1 MGSPHVASRRT
12 APGNGR
18 SWLKAAVRNDEDFF
32 EYLPMT
38 RLKNP
43 GIWALNALLAVGAV
57 FGALSFSGVHGSLL
71 PTPLGAHWLLAAP
84 LTALAELCMFSVRYR
99 SDAQTFSL
107 GEISYVIG
115 AVYLEPRQFF
125 VAMALG
131 LVLTY
136 AMRREP
142 LIRSAFNVGATS
154 LVACLIVGFTRLFA
168 GANPTTSSPGLWFG
182 VILGC
187 SLAASGQALL
197 VVLVRS
203 IAEHRWLLKDA
214 PQMLLFTQ
222 LNGVAISSLGVLI
235 AIVIGVAPI
244 LAFVGMIPLAMIYFF
259 CRQLVREHTMRT
271 NVEFLYE
278 TAQSIHNTVDIDT
291 AFQGLLERSLTSFH
305 ANFGAVLLHRPDTE
319 KWMGFTV
326 GETASGVRSIHNQPT
341 WIPTDGIAVSISRR
355 NADSHEMRLLNQLGA
370 NCALVGSLLI
380 EGTSQGLLVVAD
392 RGGDGAEFGELD
404 RRLFEL
410 LAQQV
415 AIGVANSQLERSL
428 GVLTRLEG
436 ELRHQANHD
445 ALTGLANRAML
456 TSVLQLPDDGE
467 RAVLL
472 IDLDDFKTINDSLGH
487 KAGDEVLIEVGNRL
501 RSSVREGDL
510 VARLGGDEF
519 AIVLGVRGESKAAT
533 DTAER
538 ISAALN
544 RPMLVEGRQI
554 EIHASIGI
562 AAASDGVGLDEL
574 LRSADVAMYEAK
586 NAGKGRHMLFESG
599 MDEAA
604 RQRLQIISG
613 LRDAINENQ
622 FSLVYQPIVDLT
634 TNATIAVEALLRWQ
648 HTQLGTLGPDRF
660 IPLAEESGL
669 IGALGEWA
677 LHQACKDIAP
687 LTSVDGSPM
696 TLHVNISALQMC
708 TSGFAGKVQDTL
720 ISTSFNAD
728 RLVLEIMENTTFS
741 DSEQLPENVSALR
754 ANGIRLA
761 LDDFGTGYS
770 SLATAHNFPLDLIK
784 IDQLFV
790 RAMEDGSDSPLV
802 RAILAMADS
811 LGLIPIA
818 EGIETS
824 EQRRALIELGCKFGQ
839 GYLFSPPVNLTI
851 LASRTPD
858 RSQFAS

>member
-1 MGSPHVASRRT
+1 
-12 APGNGR
+12 
-18 SWLKAAVRNDEDFF
+18 
-32 EYLPMT
+32 MT

-43 GIWALNALLAVGAV
+43 GIWALNALLAVGAF
-57 FGALSFSGVHGSLL
+57 FGALALSKVHGSLL

-84 LTALAELCMFSVRYR
+84 LTALAEMCMFSVRYR

-115 AVYLEPRQFF
+115 AVYLEPKHFF
-125 VAMALG
+125 LATALG

-136 AMRREP
+136 AIRREP
-142 LIRSAFNVGATS
+142 LIRSAFNVSATS
-154 LVACLIVGFTRLFA
+154 LVACVIVAFTRLFA
-168 GANPTTSSPGLWFG
+168 GSHPSPSSPGLWVG
-182 VILGC
+182 VIVGC

-203 IAEHRWLLKDA
+203 IAEHRWLIKEA

-222 LNGVAISSLGVLI
+222 LNGIAISSLGVLI
-235 AIVIGVAPI
+235 AIVIGVAPV
-244 LAFVGMIPLAMIYFF
+244 LAFVGMIPLAMIYLF

-278 TAQSIHNTVDIDT
+278 TAQSIHNTADIDT
-291 AFQGLLERSLTSFH
+291 AFKGLLERSLTSFH

-319 KWMGFTV
+319 NWMGFTV
-326 GETASGVRSIHNQPT
+326 GETASGLHSIHEQPA
-341 WIPTDGIAVSISRR
+341 WVPPDGVAVSVSRR
-355 NADSHEMRLLNQLGA
+355 NADEDVMQLLNQLGA
-370 NCALVGSLLI
+370 NSALVGSLLI
-380 EGTSQGLLVVAD
+380 EGASQGVLVVAD
-392 RGGDGAEFGELD
+392 RGGDGADFGELD

-456 TSVLQLPDDGE
+456 TSVLQRADNGD

-487 KAGDEVLIEVGNRL
+487 NAGDEVLIEVAHRL

-519 AIVLGVRGESKAAT
+519 AIVLGVRGESQAAT

-544 RPMLVEGRQI
+544 RTMTVEGRQI

-562 AAASDGVGLDEL
+562 AAASDGVSLDEL
-574 LRSADVAMYEAK
+574 LRSADVAMYQAK
-586 NAGKGRHMLFESG
+586 SAGKGRHMMFESG

-604 RQRLQIISG
+604 RQRMQIISG
-613 LRDAINENQ
+613 LRDAIIEKQ
-622 FSLVYQPIVDLT
+622 ISLVYQPIVDLT
-634 TNATIAVEALLRWQ
+634 TDATVAVEALLRWE
-648 HTQLGTLGPDRF
+648 HAQLGTLGPDRF

-669 IGALGEWA
+669 IGALGAWA
-677 LHQACKDIAP
+677 LEQACTDIAP
-687 LTSVDGSPM
+687 LKSVDGRPLD
-696 TLHVNISALQMC
+696 LHVNISALQIC
-708 TSGFAGKVQDTL
+708 TPGFATMVSDTL
-720 ISTSFNAD
+720 SATTLSAN
-728 RLVLEIMENTTFS
+728 RLVLEIVENTTFS
-741 DSEQLPENVSALR
+741 DSEELPDNVEALR
-754 ANGIRLA
+754 ANGVRLA

-811 LGLIPIA
+811 LGLTPIA
-818 EGIETS
+818 EGIETVD
-824 EQRRALIELGCKFGQ
+824 QRRALRDLGCKFGQ
-839 GYLFSPPVNLTI
+839 GYLFSPPVKLED
-851 LASRTPD
+851 LAANNARVESALSRL
-858 RSQFAS
+858 A